1 MVTSTNQDGL
11 LMSGITYTV
20 TSEIFDR
27 FPDFIR
33 GVVLVVGTNNQS
45 SPPELV
51 QMLREAEEHLRKEL
65 QDIGVADH
73 PCLVSWREAFRSLG
87 IKPTEFRPSIDAMA
101 RRVLRG
107 DALPSINALVDI
119 GNIIS
124 LRYLLPA
131 GCHAI
136 DKLKGDIFLRQ
147 ASGSETFTAFGSI
160 DEEHP
165 DPGEF
170 IFTEGNHVLTRRWI
184 WRQSNHTLT
193 ELSSTAVEFNL
204 DVLPPVGIMELGD
217 AYRDIVSLISQ
228 FCGGRISWHVLSR
241 TTPSLIIDR

>member
-1 MVTSTNQDGL
+1 MVTSRNQESL
-11 LMSGITYTV
+11 LMAGITYTI

-45 SPPELV
+45 SPPKLV

-65 QDIGVADH
+65 QEIGVADH
-73 PCLVSWREAFRSLG
+73 PRLVIWREAFRSLG

-101 RRVLRG
+101 RRVMRG
-107 DALPSINALVDI
+107 DSLPSINALVDI

-124 LRYLLPA
+124 LSYLLPT

-147 ASGSETFTAFGSI
+147 ASGSETFTAFGSV
-160 DEEHP
+160 DVEHP

-170 IFTEGNHVLTRRWI
+170 IFTEGDHVLTRRWI

-193 ELSSTAVEFNL
+193 ELSSTAVEYNL
-204 DVLPPVGIMELGD
+204 DVLPPSGIPELD
-217 AYRDIVSLISQ
+217 AACRDIEALVSQ
-228 FCGGRISWHVLSR
+228 FCGGRISRHVLSR
-241 TTPSLIIDR
+241 TAPSLIIDR